1 MTMNCGGNG
10 GNSRHAECSARMLVS
25 ESGKAISWAILLCAV
40 LAGAYQYGGEQYLT
54 THVTPF
60 YHTVILMSAIL
71 VSLAALGCSI
81 HLLLLGG
88 SSNGQIR
95 KVLVSQNTQLLQMV
109 RESNAQIATLEG
121 DLGRCALKLSARGLD
136 CLSIA
141 RRVVRSLEQRSEEIE
156 DLLRSG
162 SSVDLIDAEELSRKK
177 LIISENAMD
186 SLIGA
191 DPVPPLAPEEWMPS
205 LKKLFSEIDSELKKA
220 A

>member
-1 MTMNCGGNG
+1 MTMNSGGNG
-10 GNSRHAECSARMLVS
+10 GDGGLEGGSARVVYS
-25 ESGKAISWAILLCAV
+25 ESGKAISWAILLSAGCA
-40 LAGAYQYGGEQYLT
+40 AAYFYGGEQYLEA
-54 THVTPF
+54 HVTPF
-60 YHTVILMSAIL
+60 YQMVIVMSA
-71 VSLAALGCSI
+71 SLICLASLGCGI

-88 SSNGQIR
+88 ASNGQVRREIT
-95 KVLVSQNTQLLQMV
+95 SQNNALLQLV
-109 RESNAQIATLEG
+109 RESHTQIATLES

-141 RRVVRSLEQRSEEIE
+141 RRVVRALEHRSEEIH

-191 DPVPPLAPEEWMPS
+191 DPVPPLAPEEWAPS
-205 LKKLFSEIDSELKKA
+205 LKKLFSEIEGELKKA